1 MIGLPFQTSEDLA
14 NDLLFFRDIGIDMVG
29 MGPYIEHS
37 DTPLYE
43 YRDKLLPL
51 AERLDLSL
59 KMIAILRIMMP
70 TINIAATTAMQ
81 TIDKMGREKAL
92 KVGANV
98 IMPNIT
104 PGIYRN
110 SYLLY
115 ENKPCTDE
123 NADDCSRCL
132 EARVQMAGDEVAWDE
147 WGDSLHYRKRDKL

>member
-1 MIGLPFQTSEDLA
+1 
-14 NDLLFFRDIGIDMVG
+14 MVG

-37 DTPLYE
+37 YTPLYE
-43 YRDKLLPL
+43 LRENLLPPG
-51 AERLDLSL
+51 ERLDLSL
-59 KMIAILRIMMP
+59 KMIAILRIMMKN
-70 TINIAATTAMQ
+70 INIAATTAMQ

-110 SYLLY
+110 NYLLY

-123 NADDCSRCL
+123 NADDCTQCL

-147 WGDSLHYRKRDKL
+147 WGDSQFFNERKK